1 MDYYHIKRNEEG
13 VYYVREKNFGY
24 KPDAPDDES
33 SSHWTWHITQRGVEH
48 LCRDVLGRPQ
58 PMPRA
63 ITYEQLVYL
72 KDLNMLSRSDGTPI
86 GSIRPEKQPSPKT
99 KRHAKTGKKIREL
112 PIQQISR
119 PKPVAPVQTP
129 VTPQPPTKLVPEPPS
144 GLWNRLKAWLGLKS
158 KK

>member
-1 MDYYHIKRNEEG
+1 MAYHRIKYNEQGEPFIT
-13 VYYVREKNFGY
+13 VKNWAH
-24 KPDAPDDES
+24 DAQAVDDKS

-86 GSIRPEKQPSPKT
+86 GSIRSEKHPPPKT

-129 VTPQPPTKLVPEPPS
+129 VIPQRPTKLVPAPPP